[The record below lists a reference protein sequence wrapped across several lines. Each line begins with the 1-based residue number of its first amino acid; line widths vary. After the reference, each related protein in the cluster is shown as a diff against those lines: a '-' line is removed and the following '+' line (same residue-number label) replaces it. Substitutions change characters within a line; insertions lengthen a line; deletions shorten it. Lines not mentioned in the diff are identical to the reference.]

1 MQQNFWLNC
10 GFPSPLFDFSKSILT
25 DKYSLSKILLE
36 CLSNWNID
44 LKLSVITVNSSSNN
58 NGMMKIV
65 SDKLQVSSL
74 ILGGKLL
81 HVHCVARILNLVVR
95 EGLNVIGDGIEKVQS
110 SVYFWTQLPKR
121 T

>member
-1 MQQNFWLNC
+1 
-10 GFPSPLFDFSKSILT
+10 
-25 DKYSLSKILLE
+25 
-36 CLSNWNID
+36 
-44 LKLSVITVNSSSNN
+44 
-58 NGMMKIV
+58 MKIV

-81 HVHCVARILNLVVR
+81 HVHWVACILNLVVR

-110 SVYFWTQLPKR
+110 SVSFWTQSPKI

>member
-95 EGLNVIGDGIEKVQS
+95 EGLNVICDDIEKVQS